1 MQDDAYQ
8 PCPQCGESAVAP
20 VQFTWWGGLVGPKLL
35 SQVSCTGCGH
45 QYNGKTGKPNTA
57 AIAVYLSIFAVLAVA
72 VVMMMSSL

>member
-1 MQDDAYQ
+1 
-8 PCPQCGESAVAP
+8 
-20 VQFTWWGGLVGPKLL
+20 VGPKLL